1 MSVTSK
7 PDQAQPWGRRWGRT
21 TAELDDEL
29 LQRSA
34 KRHGATPIQVCE
46 LGQRCHVRGVLQSV
60 TLRPQAGVPAVSAQL
75 YDGTATVTLIWLGRR
90 RIVGIDPGRVLSA
103 HGRVNQQAGE
113 LVMFNPE
120 YELAQHLDD

>member
-7 PDQAQPWGRRWGRT
+7 PDQAQPWWRRWGRT

-75 YDGTATVTLIWLGRR
+75 YDGTATVTLMTLTTLVTAAFVAWVSWLRTNTAPVWRG
-90 RIVGIDPGRVLSA
+90 LKK
-103 HGRVNQQAGE
+103 Q
-113 LVMFNPE
+113 
-120 YELAQHLDD
+120 